1 MYFCRMTKNNL
12 FFGVR
17 NRVYMYTAYKCDD
30 AHSLSCTKTVQKKC
44 SAHFKIK
51 IGPFKAKHDDNGYDD
66 DADFND
72 DGSGVGGGDGGGGG
86 GGDDDNANDD
96 NDSNNETNSHSRFE
110 PNHISQIITQF
121 YATSPFVLNLK

>member
-1 MYFCRMTKNNL
+1 MTKNNL

-17 NRVYMYTAYKCDD
+17 DRVYMYTAYKCDA
-30 AHSLSCTKTVQKKC
+30 AHSLSCTKTVQKIC

-72 DGSGVGGGDGGGGG
+72 DGSGVGGGD
-86 GGDDDNANDD
+86 DDNANDD
-96 NDSNNETNSHSRFE
+96 NDSNNETKSHARFE

-121 YATSPFVLNLK
+121 YATTPFVLNLK